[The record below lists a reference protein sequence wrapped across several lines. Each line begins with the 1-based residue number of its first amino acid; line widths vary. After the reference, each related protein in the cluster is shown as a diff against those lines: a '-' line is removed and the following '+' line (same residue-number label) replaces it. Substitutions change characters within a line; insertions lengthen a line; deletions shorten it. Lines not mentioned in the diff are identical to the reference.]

1 VNSRDPH
8 PIFPTT
14 GFSFD
19 PLSALS
25 FSQPRLEELAVP
37 FTPKLQ
43 HQHGLDVSCLP
54 FSISP
59 VPLPKV
65 VKSLIPSQSKLPDSV
80 TFDAK
85 SVEFSMVRR
94 LGRCSYTLLDIIVLT
109 RYSQLAAYPVLLP
122 IYLMRYDLQVLTLPG
137 TISFTCMV
145 QAHSGDVREILL
157 SSSIYLH

>member
-1 VNSRDPH
+1 MLGICLVGPTIVNSCDPH

-37 FTPKLQ
+37 FTPELQ
-43 HQHGLDVSCLP
+43 NQHGLDVSCLP

-59 VPLPKV
+59 IPLPKV
-65 VKSLIPSQSKLPDSV
+65 VKSLVPSQSKLPDSV

-94 LGRCSYTLLDIIVLT
+94 LNRCLYTLLRATVL
-109 RYSQLAAYPVLLP
+109 
-122 IYLMRYDLQVLTLPG
+122 M
-137 TISFTCMV
+137 
-145 QAHSGDVREILL
+145 
-157 SSSIYLH
+157 